1 MTMPIPLLTYASDRG
16 SFLVSIRRILGAFG
30 RYWNMVRFRGIRSQS
45 VECRKSTK
53 ASRFKVLA
61 IEKDYSRYSLG
72 CGHIRRIGHIYYS
85 SKATK
90 LFGLKYPYMGEYVS
104 FELQVVCV
112 KASWIAQF
120 DSISSRK
127 SGFLAWASNVNL
139 RLDTVN
145 SFNINISTKMPLIQ
159 SSQDYLPCKNGFL
172 MDNRNAL
179 TFATDIDAVPSE
191 QELDSARALIQAE
204 LPQDHKTT
212 LHPSIPERT
221 SIKFSDLVQA
231 EHDRLSSG
239 AEKEQGIDLSRYE
252 AQDAPPTNDT
262 EQWRATLQQAYA
274 SSEYLE
280 SRQVNL
286 SLLETYG
293 KNAWLISNDQLEAIL
308 RAAERDVSQRKIE
321 LEDIDRARRDAQAA
335 RKGELEALEQQW
347 KIGVGQMI
355 EVEVAAEKLR
365 LEILDKKR
373 AGAR

>member
-1 MTMPIPLLTYASDRG
+1 M
-16 SFLVSIRRILGAFG
+16 
-30 RYWNMVRFRGIRSQS
+30 
-45 VECRKSTK
+45 
-53 ASRFKVLA
+53 
-61 IEKDYSRYSLG
+61 
-72 CGHIRRIGHIYYS
+72 
-85 SKATK
+85 
-90 LFGLKYPYMGEYVS
+90 
-104 FELQVVCV
+104 
-112 KASWIAQF
+112 
-120 DSISSRK
+120 
-127 SGFLAWASNVNL
+127 
-139 RLDTVN
+139 
-145 SFNINISTKMPLIQ
+145 
-159 SSQDYLPCKNGFL
+159 
-172 MDNRNAL
+172 
-179 TFATDIDAVPSE
+179 
-191 QELDSARALIQAE
+191 
-204 LPQDHKTT
+204 
-212 LHPSIPERT
+212 
-221 SIKFSDLVQA
+221 
-231 EHDRLSSG
+231 SSG

-293 KNAWLISNDQLEAIL
+293 KNAWLISNDQLEGIL

-321 LEDIDRARRDAQAA
+321 LEDIDKARRDAQAA

>member
-1 MTMPIPLLTYASDRG
+1 MRL
-16 SFLVSIRRILGAFG
+16 
-30 RYWNMVRFRGIRSQS
+30 
-45 VECRKSTK
+45 
-53 ASRFKVLA
+53 
-61 IEKDYSRYSLG
+61 
-72 CGHIRRIGHIYYS
+72 
-85 SKATK
+85 
-90 LFGLKYPYMGEYVS
+90 
-104 FELQVVCV
+104 
-112 KASWIAQF
+112 
-120 DSISSRK
+120 RK
-127 SGFLAWASNVNL
+127 SGFLARSLNINL
-139 RLDTVN
+139 RLDQP
-145 SFNINISTKMPLIQ
+145 FFQHDIAHKMPLIQ
-159 SSQDYLPCKNGFL
+159 SSQDYLPCKNGCPI
-172 MDNRNAL
+172 DYKNAL
-179 TFATDIDAVPSE
+179 TNATDIDAVPSE
-191 QELDSARALIQAE
+191 QEIGSARALIQAE
-204 LPQDHKTT
+204 LPQDHQTT

-221 SIKFSDLVQA
+221 PIKFSELVQA

-239 AEKEQGIDLSRYE
+239 AEKEKGIDLSRYE

-262 EQWRATLQQAYA
+262 KQWRATLQQAYA

-321 LEDIDRARRDAQAA
+321 LEDIDKSRRDAQAA

-347 KIGVGQMI
+347 KIGVGQML

>member
-1 MTMPIPLLTYASDRG
+1 
-16 SFLVSIRRILGAFG
+16 
-30 RYWNMVRFRGIRSQS
+30 
-45 VECRKSTK
+45 
-53 ASRFKVLA
+53 
-61 IEKDYSRYSLG
+61 
-72 CGHIRRIGHIYYS
+72 
-85 SKATK
+85 
-90 LFGLKYPYMGEYVS
+90 
-104 FELQVVCV
+104 
-112 KASWIAQF
+112 
-120 DSISSRK
+120 
-127 SGFLAWASNVNL
+127 
-139 RLDTVN
+139 
-145 SFNINISTKMPLIQ
+145 MPLIQ
-159 SSQDYLPCKNGFL
+159 SSQDYLPCKDEFSI
-172 MDNRNAL
+172 DRCDAL
-179 TFATDIDAVPSE
+179 TNETDIDAVPSE
-191 QELDSARALIQAE
+191 QELGAARALIQAE

-212 LHPSIPERT
+212 LHPSI
-221 SIKFSDLVQA
+221 QA
-231 EHDRLSSG
+231 EHDRISSG

-308 RAAERDVSQRKIE
+308 RAAEREVSQRKIE
-321 LEDIDRARRDAQAA
+321 LEDIDKARRDAQAA
-335 RKGELEALEQQW
+335 RRGELEALEQQW

>member
-1 MTMPIPLLTYASDRG
+1 
-16 SFLVSIRRILGAFG
+16 
-30 RYWNMVRFRGIRSQS
+30 
-45 VECRKSTK
+45 
-53 ASRFKVLA
+53 
-61 IEKDYSRYSLG
+61 
-72 CGHIRRIGHIYYS
+72 
-85 SKATK
+85 
-90 LFGLKYPYMGEYVS
+90 
-104 FELQVVCV
+104 
-112 KASWIAQF
+112 
-120 DSISSRK
+120 
-127 SGFLAWASNVNL
+127 
-139 RLDTVN
+139 
-145 SFNINISTKMPLIQ
+145 MPLIQ
-159 SSQDYLPCKNGFL
+159 SSQDYLPCKIGRSN
-172 MDNRNAL
+172 DNWGAL
-179 TFATDIDAVPSE
+179 TNATDIDAVPSE

-204 LPQDHKTT
+204 LPQDHTTT

-221 SIKFSDLVQA
+221 PIKFSELVQA

-321 LEDIDRARRDAQAA
+321 LEDIDRSRRDAQAA
-335 RKGELEALEQQW
+335 RRGELEALEQQW

>member
-1 MTMPIPLLTYASDRG
+1 MPCTDESSIDR
-16 SFLVSIRRILGAFG
+16 
-30 RYWNMVRFRGIRSQS
+30 
-45 VECRKSTK
+45 
-53 ASRFKVLA
+53 
-61 IEKDYSRYSLG
+61 
-72 CGHIRRIGHIYYS
+72 CG
-85 SKATK
+85 
-90 LFGLKYPYMGEYVS
+90 
-104 FELQVVCV
+104 
-112 KASWIAQF
+112 
-120 DSISSRK
+120 
-127 SGFLAWASNVNL
+127 
-139 RLDTVN
+139 
-145 SFNINISTKMPLIQ
+145 
-159 SSQDYLPCKNGFL
+159 
-172 MDNRNAL
+172 AL
-179 TFATDIDAVPSE
+179 TKETDIDAVPSE
-191 QELDSARALIQAE
+191 QELGAARALIQAE

-212 LHPSIPERT
+212 LHPSIPESRP
-221 SIKFSDLVQA
+221 IKFSDLVQA

-262 EQWRATLQQAYA
+262 EKWRATLQQAYA

-321 LEDIDRARRDAQAA
+321 LEDIDKARREAQAA
-335 RKGELEALEQQW
+335 RRGELEALEQQW

>member
-1 MTMPIPLLTYASDRG
+1 
-16 SFLVSIRRILGAFG
+16 
-30 RYWNMVRFRGIRSQS
+30 
-45 VECRKSTK
+45 
-53 ASRFKVLA
+53 
-61 IEKDYSRYSLG
+61 
-72 CGHIRRIGHIYYS
+72 
-85 SKATK
+85 
-90 LFGLKYPYMGEYVS
+90 
-104 FELQVVCV
+104 
-112 KASWIAQF
+112 
-120 DSISSRK
+120 
-127 SGFLAWASNVNL
+127 
-139 RLDTVN
+139 
-145 SFNINISTKMPLIQ
+145 MPLIQ
-159 SSQDYLPCKNGFL
+159 SSQDYLPCEYAPPYDKSH
-172 MDNRNAL
+172 AL
-179 TFATDIDAVPSE
+179 TNTTDIDAAPSE
-191 QELDSARALIQAE
+191 QELSSARAAIQAE

-221 SIKFSDLVQA
+221 PIKFSDLVKA
-231 EHDRLSSG
+231 EHDRLASG
-239 AEKEQGIDLSRYE
+239 AEKEAGIDLSRYE

-308 RAAERDVSQRKIE
+308 RAAEREVSQRKIE
-321 LEDIDRARRDAQAA
+321 LEDIDKARRDGQNA

>member
-1 MTMPIPLLTYASDRG
+1 
-16 SFLVSIRRILGAFG
+16 
-30 RYWNMVRFRGIRSQS
+30 
-45 VECRKSTK
+45 
-53 ASRFKVLA
+53 
-61 IEKDYSRYSLG
+61 
-72 CGHIRRIGHIYYS
+72 
-85 SKATK
+85 
-90 LFGLKYPYMGEYVS
+90 
-104 FELQVVCV
+104 
-112 KASWIAQF
+112 
-120 DSISSRK
+120 
-127 SGFLAWASNVNL
+127 
-139 RLDTVN
+139 
-145 SFNINISTKMPLIQ
+145 MPLVQ
-159 SSQDYLPCKNGFL
+159 SSQDYLPCTDESSIDRCG
-172 MDNRNAL
+172 AL
-179 TFATDIDAVPSE
+179 TKETDIDAVPSE
-191 QELDSARALIQAE
+191 QELGAARALIQAE

-212 LHPSIPERT
+212 LHPSIPESRP
-221 SIKFSDLVQA
+221 IKFSDLVQA

-262 EQWRATLQQAYA
+262 EKWRATLQQAYA

-321 LEDIDRARRDAQAA
+321 LEDVDKARREAQAA
-335 RKGELEALEQQW
+335 RRGELEALEQQW

>member
-1 MTMPIPLLTYASDRG
+1 
-16 SFLVSIRRILGAFG
+16 
-30 RYWNMVRFRGIRSQS
+30 
-45 VECRKSTK
+45 
-53 ASRFKVLA
+53 
-61 IEKDYSRYSLG
+61 
-72 CGHIRRIGHIYYS
+72 
-85 SKATK
+85 
-90 LFGLKYPYMGEYVS
+90 
-104 FELQVVCV
+104 
-112 KASWIAQF
+112 
-120 DSISSRK
+120 
-127 SGFLAWASNVNL
+127 
-139 RLDTVN
+139 
-145 SFNINISTKMPLIQ
+145 
-159 SSQDYLPCKNGFL
+159 
-172 MDNRNAL
+172 
-179 TFATDIDAVPSE
+179 VPSE
-191 QELDSARALIQAE
+191 QEISSARALIQAE
-204 LPQDHKTT
+204 LPEDHKTT
-212 LHPSIPERT
+212 LYPSIPERT
-221 SIKFSDLVQA
+221 PIKFSDLVQA

-239 AEKEQGIDLSRYE
+239 AEKEPGIDLSRYE

-293 KNAWLISNDQLEAIL
+293 KNAWLISNDQLEGIL

-321 LEDIDRARRDAQAA
+321 LEDIDKARRDAQAA